1 MRENIIETKS
11 FSFAIRVVK
20 LHKYLTENKKEYIL
34 SKQLLRSGTSIGAN
48 VTESQNAQS
57 NLDFINKM
65 SIALKE
71 TSETKYWIRL
81 LNATDYLTEEESK
94 SIMADCIE
102 IENILVKIIKTS
114 KEKTRGEELSTTL
127 TRGPPLFEERYTIE
141 ITLFFHLKLIV

>member
-20 LHKYLTENKKEYIL
+20 LHKYLTENKKEYVL
-34 SKQLLRSGTSIGAN
+34 SKQLLGSGTSIGAN
-48 VTESQNAQS
+48 VRESQNAQS

-71 TSETKYWIRL
+71 TSETKYWLRL
-81 LNATDYLTEEESK
+81 LNATDYLTDEESK

-114 KEKTRGEELSTTL
+114 KEKQEQ
-127 TRGPPLFEERYTIE
+127 
-141 ITLFFHLKLIV
+141 K